1 MTKLQECEL
10 DPDMAWS
17 YPMIHE
23 RPEEAWTASM
33 ETGRVPASLFKLYC
47 IADYFSLGRAPKFLS
62 DPDRV
67 LFAYLKAL
75 GNGIRESFENAGD
88 LLDELREAEK
98 RHYTFLKKMRGEPWD
113 DKAPLV
119 SRRTFRYL
127 LLEISGV
134 LDQTAETVAL
144 ILFGSVPGLPL
155 GRAEFRRLVGMVR
168 ERVPVTSEIL
178 SPSEAQRER
187 LFDVIASELSAEGPE
202 TDWLDLFYLYRN
214 KTTHIGSYMFP
225 CIGLRKLET
234 ELFPAFLPNRW
245 PVFMEQHASVGSRG
259 EKIDLRRFFESEFI
273 HQDLEQYA
281 EGLIARTLRLA
292 EAVFAVLYESYR
304 LLADCDPDPRRIEG
318 LMKHKE
324 AWRFQHFV
332 TAASPSTTP

>member
-1 MTKLQECEL
+1 
-10 DPDMAWS
+10 
-17 YPMIHE
+17 MIHE

-33 ETGRVPASLFKLYC
+33 EAGKVPASLFKLYC
-47 IADYFSLGRAPKFLS
+47 KADYFSLGRAPRFLS

-75 GNGIRESFENAGD
+75 GNGIREAFENAGN

-98 RHYTFLKKMRGEPWD
+98 RHYTFFKEMRGEPWD
-113 DKAPLV
+113 DKAPPV

-127 LLEISGV
+127 LLEIAGV
-134 LDQTAETVAL
+134 LDQTAEAVAL
-144 ILFGSVPGLPL
+144 ILFGSVPGLSL
-155 GRAEFRRLVGMVR
+155 GRAEFRRLVGMAR
-168 ERVPVTSEIL
+168 DRAPVTSQVL
-178 SPSEAQRER
+178 SPTEAQREK
-187 LFDVIASELSAEGPE
+187 LFDVIAGELSAEGPE
-202 TDWLDLFYLYRN
+202 ADWLELFYLYRN

-225 CIGLRKLET
+225 CIGLRKLGT
-234 ELFPAFLPNRW
+234 ESFPAFLPNRW
-245 PVFMEQHASVGSRG
+245 PVFMEQHASFGSTG
-259 EKIDLRRFFESEFI
+259 EKIDLRQFFESEFI

-304 LLADCDPDPRRIEG
+304 LLADCDPDPLRIEG

-324 AWRFQHFV
+324 EWRFQRFV
-332 TAASPSTTP
+332 TAASSPPIP